1 MEEQKEEP
9 PVLPVGSSSG
19 GAEAE
24 ASGGVV
30 NVRVDEVWHVSTMPE
45 VKQYFSQDVSTFSRY
60 FVTGI
65 TEDHNFF
72 LHLRKICLKLP

>member
-19 GAEAE
+19 ASE

-30 NVRVDEVWHVSTMPE
+30 NVRVDDVWHVSTMPE
-45 VKQYFSQDVSTFSRY
+45 EKQYFSQDVSALFILWNKISKGNVY
-60 FVTGI
+60 
-65 TEDHNFF
+65 
-72 LHLRKICLKLP
+72 LHPRKIYSKLL